1 MLWNSV
7 SFTGFFGIFIPAPVA
22 SGARSAAASDAGAE
36 AFRFGNIL
44 FDLQNASTPPVLL
57 LKRRVPISTEMGCG
71 ASSSV
76 IEYAQVAPGGPG
88 GRRSSADGDEVEA
101 FPTRPQLP
109 TPVMDRIWVVHQ
121 QAMTTSCIKEFMGLL
136 GLKAKDMQGGM
147 RVFAKLTKASGIELA
162 KLADLLRMP
171 AGASSPLAMC
181 FFKAVA
187 STSADGTAQGLTYRT
202 FMFFLAMFKH
212 GPLAQPEKLRF
223 WYNIMMLATDPQ
235 VVATHC

>member
-1 MLWNSV
+1 MLNV
-7 SFTGFFGIFIPAPVA
+7 
-22 SGARSAAASDAGAE
+22 
-36 AFRFGNIL
+36 RF
-44 FDLQNASTPPVLL
+44 VRE
-57 LKRRVPISTEMGCG
+57 LKIEKACQACNGEMGCG

-76 IEYAQVAPGGPG
+76 IEYEKVAKGEPGGM
-88 GRRSSADGDEVEA
+88 RRRRSADGDEVEA
-101 FPTRPQLP
+101 FPSPPQLP
-109 TPVMDRIWVVHQ
+109 TPVMDRMWVVHQ

-147 RVFAKLTKASGIELA
+147 RVFAKLTKVSGIPLA

-171 AGASSPLAMC
+171 AGASSPLAVC